1 MTTFRLLA
9 ALLLATLLFLDRTD
23 GGPAGGH
30 FGWHAAAAQETV
42 RPEVGKPLQA
52 AQEMIKNQRFKE
64 ALAKLHDVEAVPNRT
79 PYENL
84 LLDRMRGSAALG
96 AGDADLAQKSFESAF
111 ATGKIP
117 EADQARIA
125 ASLANVYYRNKD
137 YKACVV
143 WANRALKANPNDP
156 VTRTLMIQALYLSN
170 DFAAAAREALADIQA
185 SEKAGQAPAED
196 RLQLLANCYSHQGN
210 DPNGYAAA
218 LERLVTYYP
227 KREYWA
233 DLLQR
238 IGEKPSFSPRLQLD
252 LERLKVAT
260 KTLDNPAELSEMA
273 ELSLSEGLAGEAK
286 RVIDDGFARGV
297 LGKGNDAERQKRL
310 GALAAQRA
318 ASAPKDLAA
327 AEATAVA
334 DKDAEAMVKVGFG
347 YAEIGQFD
355 KGIALMQQGI
365 AKGGLKHPADAALHL
380 GIVYIQAGQKPKA
393 AQAFRGAAGADGTGD
408 LARLW
413 LKVP

>member
-1 MTTFRLLA
+1 MTMFRLLA
-9 ALLLATLLFLDRTD
+9 ALLLAMLLFLDRTD
-23 GGPAGGH
+23 GGLAGAH
-30 FGWHAAAAQETV
+30 LGWHAAAAQETV

-52 AQEMIKNQRFKE
+52 AQELIKNQRFKE
-64 ALAKLHDVEAVPNRT
+64 ALAKLHEVDGIPNRT

-96 AGDADLAQKSFESAF
+96 AGDADLAQKSFEAAIASGKMSDADQ
-111 ATGKIP
+111 GKI
-117 EADQARIA
+117 AG
-125 ASLANVYYRNKD
+125 SLANVYYRNKD
-137 YKACVV
+137 YKASVL

-156 VTRTLMIQALYLSN
+156 ATRTLLIQALYLSN
-170 DFAAAAREALADIQA
+170 DFAAAAHEALADIQA
-185 SEKAGQAPAED
+185 SEKAGQPPSED
-196 RLQLLANCYSHQGN
+196 RLQLLANCYSHMGN
-210 DPNGYAAA
+210 DPNGYANA

-252 LERLKVAT
+252 LDRLKVAT
-260 KTLDNPAELSEMA
+260 KTLDNPVELSEMA

-286 RVIDDGFARGV
+286 RLIDDGFARGV

-327 AEATAVA
+327 AEATAVG

-347 YAEIGQFD
+347 YVEIGQFD

-365 AKGGLKHPADAALHL
+365 AKGGLKHPPDAALHL
-380 GIVYIQAGQKPKA
+380 GIAYILAGQKPKA
-393 AQAFRGAAGADGTGD
+393 AQAFRGAAGPDGTGD

-413 LKVP
+413 LRVP